1 MDSEQVAEV
10 LRARFVPHF
19 VGCLS
24 VDRLVVSYDF
34 RVSFKKDV
42 WIVML
47 SSPDHSLR
55 ACAARHPSVCPADT
69 IRTRVK
75 GQVGFT
81 WRGRFYGD
89 SIEASPTLILKPAH
103 SESVHMRQFIVVRL
117 ISMVFTLF
125 GLSVLVF
132 LLARLIPGDVVQVSL
147 EQAERTPEMVQ
158 ELRSFF
164 GLDQPLY
171 VQYWRWLSDVLQG
184 DLGTSWR
191 SGNSVMDLILDRLSV
206 TAELT
211 ILAMVVS
218 IGLGVPLG
226 ILAATRQN
234 SPLDYLVRVMSMFSL
249 SIPEFWQGIMLIL
262 VLSITLG
269 WIPSLEYVDFWKD
282 PATNLSIMILPA
294 VSVGTVASANI
305 VRMTRATMLEELR
318 QDYVRTA
325 RAKGLHDR
333 VVIYSHALKNTLIP
347 VVTIAGLQ
355 IGYLM
360 GGIVVMEAVFTLPG
374 VGRLMLLAIS
384 QRDYPLIQGVVLF
397 IATIF
402 VFSNLLVD
410 VLYAYVNPRIR
421 YG

>member
-1 MDSEQVAEV
+1 
-10 LRARFVPHF
+10 
-19 VGCLS
+19 
-24 VDRLVVSYDF
+24 
-34 RVSFKKDV
+34 
-42 WIVML
+42 
-47 SSPDHSLR
+47 
-55 ACAARHPSVCPADT
+55 
-69 IRTRVK
+69 
-75 GQVGFT
+75 
-81 WRGRFYGD
+81 
-89 SIEASPTLILKPAH
+89 
-103 SESVHMRQFIVVRL
+103 MRQFIVVRL

-125 GLSVLVF
+125 GLSVFVF

-164 GLDQPLY
+164 GLDQPLH
-171 VQYWRWLSDVLQG
+171 VQYWNWLSGVLQG

-191 SGNSVMDLILDRLSV
+191 SGNSVMGLILDRLSV

-211 ILAMVVS
+211 VLAMVVS
-218 IGLGVPLG
+218 TGLGVPLG

-234 SPLDYLVRVMSMFSL
+234 SPMDYLVRVMSMFSL

-269 WIPSLEYVDFWKD
+269 WIPSLEYVDFWND

-294 VSVGTVASANI
+294 ISVGTVASANI

>member
-1 MDSEQVAEV
+1 
-10 LRARFVPHF
+10 
-19 VGCLS
+19 
-24 VDRLVVSYDF
+24 
-34 RVSFKKDV
+34 
-42 WIVML
+42 
-47 SSPDHSLR
+47 
-55 ACAARHPSVCPADT
+55 
-69 IRTRVK
+69 
-75 GQVGFT
+75 
-81 WRGRFYGD
+81 
-89 SIEASPTLILKPAH
+89 
-103 SESVHMRQFIVVRL
+103 MRQFIVVRL
-117 ISMVFTLF
+117 ISMVFTLL
-125 GLSVLVF
+125 GLSILVF

-147 EQAERTPEMVQ
+147 EQAERTPEMVK

-164 GLDQPLY
+164 GLDQPLHI
-171 VQYWRWLSDVLQG
+171 QYWRWLSDVLQG

-191 SGNSVMDLILDRLSV
+191 SGNSVTSLILDRISV

-226 ILAATRQN
+226 IVAATRQN

-282 PATNLSIMILPA
+282 PGTNLSIMILPA
-294 VSVGTVASANI
+294 ISVGTVASANI

-325 RAKGLHDR
+325 RSKGLHDR
-333 VVIYSHALKNTLIP
+333 VVVYSHTLRNTLIP

-355 IGYLM
+355 VGYLM

-421 YG
+421 FG

>member
-1 MDSEQVAEV
+1 
-10 LRARFVPHF
+10 
-19 VGCLS
+19 
-24 VDRLVVSYDF
+24 
-34 RVSFKKDV
+34 
-42 WIVML
+42 
-47 SSPDHSLR
+47 
-55 ACAARHPSVCPADT
+55 
-69 IRTRVK
+69 
-75 GQVGFT
+75 
-81 WRGRFYGD
+81 
-89 SIEASPTLILKPAH
+89 
-103 SESVHMRQFIVVRL
+103 MRQFIVVRL
-117 ISMVFTLF
+117 ISMLFTLF

-191 SGNSVMDLILDRLSV
+191 SGNSVMSLILDRLSV

-211 ILAMVVS
+211 IMAMVVS

-226 ILAATRQN
+226 IVAATRQN
-234 SPLDYLVRVMSMFSL
+234 SFLDYLVRVTSMFSL

-269 WIPSLEYVDFWKD
+269 WIPSLEYVDLWKD
-282 PATNLSIMILPA
+282 PVTNLSIMILPA

-318 QDYVRTA
+318 QDYIRTA

>member
-1 MDSEQVAEV
+1 
-10 LRARFVPHF
+10 
-19 VGCLS
+19 
-24 VDRLVVSYDF
+24 
-34 RVSFKKDV
+34 
-42 WIVML
+42 
-47 SSPDHSLR
+47 
-55 ACAARHPSVCPADT
+55 
-69 IRTRVK
+69 
-75 GQVGFT
+75 
-81 WRGRFYGD
+81 
-89 SIEASPTLILKPAH
+89 
-103 SESVHMRQFIVVRL
+103 MRQFIVVRL
-117 ISMVFTLF
+117 ISMVFTLL
-125 GLSVLVF
+125 GLSILVF

-147 EQAERTPEMVQ
+147 EQAERTPEMVK

-164 GLDQPLY
+164 GLDQPLHI
-171 VQYWRWLSDVLQG
+171 QYWRWLSDVLQG

-191 SGNSVMDLILDRLSV
+191 SGNSVTSLILDRISV

-226 ILAATRQN
+226 IVAATRQN

-269 WIPSLEYVDFWKD
+269 WIPSLEYVDIWKD
-282 PATNLSIMILPA
+282 PVTNLSIMILPA
-294 VSVGTVASANI
+294 ISVGTVASANI
-305 VRMTRATMLEELR
+305 VRMTRATMLEELS

-333 VVIYSHALKNTLIP
+333 VVVYSHTLRNTLIP

-355 IGYLM
+355 VGYLM

>member
-1 MDSEQVAEV
+1 
-10 LRARFVPHF
+10 
-19 VGCLS
+19 
-24 VDRLVVSYDF
+24 
-34 RVSFKKDV
+34 
-42 WIVML
+42 
-47 SSPDHSLR
+47 
-55 ACAARHPSVCPADT
+55 
-69 IRTRVK
+69 
-75 GQVGFT
+75 
-81 WRGRFYGD
+81 
-89 SIEASPTLILKPAH
+89 
-103 SESVHMRQFIVVRL
+103 MRQFIVVRL

-125 GLSVLVF
+125 GLSILVF
-132 LLARLIPGDVVQVSL
+132 LLARLIPGDVVQLSL
-147 EQAERTPEMVQ
+147 EQAERTPEMVN

-164 GLDQPLY
+164 GLDQPLH

-191 SGNSVMDLILDRLSV
+191 SGNSVTGLILDRISV

-234 SPLDYLVRVMSMFSL
+234 SPLDYLVRVLSMFSL

-282 PATNLSIMILPA
+282 PGTNLSIMILPA
-294 VSVGTVASANI
+294 ISVGTVASANI

-325 RAKGLHDR
+325 RAKGLHER
-333 VVIYSHALKNTLIP
+333 VVIYSHTLRNTLIP
-347 VVTIAGLQ
+347 VITIAGLQ

>member
-1 MDSEQVAEV
+1 
-10 LRARFVPHF
+10 
-19 VGCLS
+19 
-24 VDRLVVSYDF
+24 
-34 RVSFKKDV
+34 
-42 WIVML
+42 
-47 SSPDHSLR
+47 
-55 ACAARHPSVCPADT
+55 
-69 IRTRVK
+69 
-75 GQVGFT
+75 
-81 WRGRFYGD
+81 
-89 SIEASPTLILKPAH
+89 
-103 SESVHMRQFIVVRL
+103 
-117 ISMVFTLF
+117 MVFTLF

>member
-1 MDSEQVAEV
+1 
-10 LRARFVPHF
+10 
-19 VGCLS
+19 
-24 VDRLVVSYDF
+24 
-34 RVSFKKDV
+34 
-42 WIVML
+42 
-47 SSPDHSLR
+47 
-55 ACAARHPSVCPADT
+55 
-69 IRTRVK
+69 
-75 GQVGFT
+75 
-81 WRGRFYGD
+81 
-89 SIEASPTLILKPAH
+89 
-103 SESVHMRQFIVVRL
+103 MRQFIVVRL
-117 ISMVFTLF
+117 ISMVFTLL
-125 GLSVLVF
+125 GLSILVF

-147 EQAERTPEMVQ
+147 EQAERTPEMVN

-164 GLDQPLY
+164 GLDQPLHI
-171 VQYWRWLSDVLQG
+171 QYWRWLSDVLQG

-191 SGNSVMDLILDRLSV
+191 SGNSVTSLILDRISV

-226 ILAATRQN
+226 IVAATRQN

-269 WIPSLEYVDFWKD
+269 WIPSLEYVDIWKD
-282 PATNLSIMILPA
+282 PGTNLSIMILPA
-294 VSVGTVASANI
+294 ISVGTVASANI
-305 VRMTRATMLEELR
+305 VRMTRATMLEELS

-333 VVIYSHALKNTLIP
+333 VVVYSHTLRNTLIP

-355 IGYLM
+355 VGYLM

>member
-1 MDSEQVAEV
+1 
-10 LRARFVPHF
+10 
-19 VGCLS
+19 
-24 VDRLVVSYDF
+24 
-34 RVSFKKDV
+34 
-42 WIVML
+42 
-47 SSPDHSLR
+47 
-55 ACAARHPSVCPADT
+55 
-69 IRTRVK
+69 
-75 GQVGFT
+75 
-81 WRGRFYGD
+81 
-89 SIEASPTLILKPAH
+89 
-103 SESVHMRQFIVVRL
+103 MRQFIVVRL

-125 GLSVLVF
+125 GLSILVF

-147 EQAERTPEMVQ
+147 EQAERTPEMVN

-164 GLDQPLY
+164 GLDQPLHI
-171 VQYWRWLSDVLQG
+171 QYWRWLSDVLQG

-191 SGNSVMDLILDRLSV
+191 SGNSVTSLILDRISV

-226 ILAATRQN
+226 IVAATRQN

-269 WIPSLEYVDFWKD
+269 WIPSLEYVDIWKD
-282 PATNLSIMILPA
+282 PVTNLSIMILPA
-294 VSVGTVASANI
+294 ISVGTVASANI
-305 VRMTRATMLEELR
+305 VRMTRATMLEELS

-333 VVIYSHALKNTLIP
+333 VVVYSHTLRNTLIP

-355 IGYLM
+355 VGYLM

>member
-1 MDSEQVAEV
+1 
-10 LRARFVPHF
+10 
-19 VGCLS
+19 
-24 VDRLVVSYDF
+24 
-34 RVSFKKDV
+34 
-42 WIVML
+42 
-47 SSPDHSLR
+47 
-55 ACAARHPSVCPADT
+55 
-69 IRTRVK
+69 
-75 GQVGFT
+75 
-81 WRGRFYGD
+81 
-89 SIEASPTLILKPAH
+89 
-103 SESVHMRQFIVVRL
+103 MRQFIVVRL

-125 GLSVLVF
+125 GLSILVF
-132 LLARLIPGDVVQVSL
+132 LLARLIPGDIVQLSL

-191 SGNSVMDLILDRLSV
+191 SGNSVISLILDRISV

-211 ILAMVVS
+211 ILAMIVS

-282 PATNLSIMILPA
+282 PGTNLSIMILPA
-294 VSVGTVASANI
+294 ISVGTVASANI
-305 VRMTRATMLEELR
+305 VRMTRAAMLEELR

-325 RAKGLHDR
+325 RAKGLHER
-333 VVIYSHALKNTLIP
+333 VVIYSHTLKNTLIP

>member
-1 MDSEQVAEV
+1 
-10 LRARFVPHF
+10 
-19 VGCLS
+19 
-24 VDRLVVSYDF
+24 
-34 RVSFKKDV
+34 
-42 WIVML
+42 
-47 SSPDHSLR
+47 
-55 ACAARHPSVCPADT
+55 
-69 IRTRVK
+69 
-75 GQVGFT
+75 
-81 WRGRFYGD
+81 
-89 SIEASPTLILKPAH
+89 
-103 SESVHMRQFIVVRL
+103 MRQFIVVRL

-125 GLSVLVF
+125 GLSILVF

-147 EQAERTPEMVQ
+147 EQAERTPEMVK

-164 GLDQPLY
+164 GLDQPLH

-191 SGNSVMDLILDRLSV
+191 SGNSVTGLILDRISV

-211 ILAMVVS
+211 VLAMVVS

-282 PATNLSIMILPA
+282 PGTNLSIMILPA
-294 VSVGTVASANI
+294 ISVGTVASANI

-325 RAKGLHDR
+325 RAKGLHER
-333 VVIYSHALKNTLIP
+333 IVIYSHALRNTLIP
-347 VVTIAGLQ
+347 VITIAGLQ

-397 IATIF
+397 IASIF

>member
-1 MDSEQVAEV
+1 
-10 LRARFVPHF
+10 
-19 VGCLS
+19 
-24 VDRLVVSYDF
+24 
-34 RVSFKKDV
+34 
-42 WIVML
+42 
-47 SSPDHSLR
+47 
-55 ACAARHPSVCPADT
+55 
-69 IRTRVK
+69 
-75 GQVGFT
+75 
-81 WRGRFYGD
+81 
-89 SIEASPTLILKPAH
+89 
-103 SESVHMRQFIVVRL
+103 MRQFIVVRL

>member
-1 MDSEQVAEV
+1 M
-10 LRARFVPHF
+10 
-19 VGCLS
+19 
-24 VDRLVVSYDF
+24 
-34 RVSFKKDV
+34 
-42 WIVML
+42 
-47 SSPDHSLR
+47 
-55 ACAARHPSVCPADT
+55 
-69 IRTRVK
+69 
-75 GQVGFT
+75 
-81 WRGRFYGD
+81 
-89 SIEASPTLILKPAH
+89 
-103 SESVHMRQFIVVRL
+103 
-117 ISMVFTLF
+117 
-125 GLSVLVF
+125 
-132 LLARLIPGDVVQVSL
+132 
-147 EQAERTPEMVQ
+147 
-158 ELRSFF
+158 
-164 GLDQPLY
+164 
-171 VQYWRWLSDVLQG
+171 LQG

-191 SGNSVMDLILDRLSV
+191 SGNSVTSLILDRISV

-226 ILAATRQN
+226 IVAATRQN

-282 PATNLSIMILPA
+282 PGTNLSIMILPA
-294 VSVGTVASANI
+294 ISVGTVASANI

-325 RAKGLHDR
+325 RSKGLHDR
-333 VVIYSHALKNTLIP
+333 VVVYSHTLRNTLIP

-355 IGYLM
+355 VGYLM

-421 YG
+421 FG

>member
-1 MDSEQVAEV
+1 
-10 LRARFVPHF
+10 
-19 VGCLS
+19 
-24 VDRLVVSYDF
+24 
-34 RVSFKKDV
+34 
-42 WIVML
+42 
-47 SSPDHSLR
+47 
-55 ACAARHPSVCPADT
+55 
-69 IRTRVK
+69 
-75 GQVGFT
+75 
-81 WRGRFYGD
+81 
-89 SIEASPTLILKPAH
+89 
-103 SESVHMRQFIVVRL
+103 MRQFIVVRL

-125 GLSVLVF
+125 GLSILVF
-132 LLARLIPGDVVQVSL
+132 LLARLIPGDVVQLSL
-147 EQAERTPEMVQ
+147 EQAERTPEMVN

-164 GLDQPLY
+164 GLDQPLH

-191 SGNSVMDLILDRLSV
+191 SGNSVTGLILDRISV

-269 WIPSLEYVDFWKD
+269 WIPSLEYVDFWKE
-282 PATNLSIMILPA
+282 PGTNLSIMILPA
-294 VSVGTVASANI
+294 ISVGTVASANI

-325 RAKGLHDR
+325 RAKGLHER
-333 VVIYSHALKNTLIP
+333 VVIYSHTLRNTLIP
-347 VVTIAGLQ
+347 VITIAGLQ

>member
-1 MDSEQVAEV
+1 
-10 LRARFVPHF
+10 
-19 VGCLS
+19 
-24 VDRLVVSYDF
+24 
-34 RVSFKKDV
+34 
-42 WIVML
+42 
-47 SSPDHSLR
+47 
-55 ACAARHPSVCPADT
+55 
-69 IRTRVK
+69 
-75 GQVGFT
+75 
-81 WRGRFYGD
+81 
-89 SIEASPTLILKPAH
+89 
-103 SESVHMRQFIVVRL
+103 MRQFIVVRL

-147 EQAERTPEMVQ
+147 EQAERTPEMIQ

-164 GLDQPLY
+164 GLDQPLH
-171 VQYWRWLSDVLQG
+171 VQYWQWLSGVLQG

-234 SPLDYLVRVMSMFSL
+234 SLIDYLVRVMSMFSL

-294 VSVGTVASANI
+294 ISVGTVASANI

>member
-1 MDSEQVAEV
+1 
-10 LRARFVPHF
+10 
-19 VGCLS
+19 
-24 VDRLVVSYDF
+24 
-34 RVSFKKDV
+34 
-42 WIVML
+42 
-47 SSPDHSLR
+47 
-55 ACAARHPSVCPADT
+55 
-69 IRTRVK
+69 
-75 GQVGFT
+75 
-81 WRGRFYGD
+81 
-89 SIEASPTLILKPAH
+89 
-103 SESVHMRQFIVVRL
+103 MRQFIVVRL

-125 GLSVLVF
+125 GLSILVF
-132 LLARLIPGDVVQVSL
+132 LLARLIPGDVVQLSL
-147 EQAERTPEMVQ
+147 EQAERTPEMVS

-164 GLDQPLY
+164 GLDQPLH

-191 SGNSVMDLILDRLSV
+191 SGNSVTGLILDRISV

-226 ILAATRQN
+226 ILAATSQN
-234 SPLDYLVRVMSMFSL
+234 SPLDYLVRVLSMFSL

-282 PATNLSIMILPA
+282 PGTNLSIMILPA
-294 VSVGTVASANI
+294 ISVGTVASANI

-325 RAKGLHDR
+325 RAKGLHER
-333 VVIYSHALKNTLIP
+333 VVIYSHTLRNTLIP
-347 VVTIAGLQ
+347 VITIAGLQ

>member
-1 MDSEQVAEV
+1 
-10 LRARFVPHF
+10 
-19 VGCLS
+19 
-24 VDRLVVSYDF
+24 
-34 RVSFKKDV
+34 
-42 WIVML
+42 
-47 SSPDHSLR
+47 
-55 ACAARHPSVCPADT
+55 
-69 IRTRVK
+69 
-75 GQVGFT
+75 
-81 WRGRFYGD
+81 
-89 SIEASPTLILKPAH
+89 
-103 SESVHMRQFIVVRL
+103 MRQFIVVRL
-117 ISMVFTLF
+117 ISMVFTLS

>member
-1 MDSEQVAEV
+1 
-10 LRARFVPHF
+10 
-19 VGCLS
+19 
-24 VDRLVVSYDF
+24 
-34 RVSFKKDV
+34 
-42 WIVML
+42 
-47 SSPDHSLR
+47 
-55 ACAARHPSVCPADT
+55 
-69 IRTRVK
+69 
-75 GQVGFT
+75 
-81 WRGRFYGD
+81 
-89 SIEASPTLILKPAH
+89 
-103 SESVHMRQFIVVRL
+103 MRQFIVVRL

-191 SGNSVMDLILDRLSV
+191 SGNSVMELILDRLSV

-282 PATNLSIMILPA
+282 PVTNLSIMILPA

>member
-1 MDSEQVAEV
+1 M
-10 LRARFVPHF
+10 
-19 VGCLS
+19 
-24 VDRLVVSYDF
+24 
-34 RVSFKKDV
+34 
-42 WIVML
+42 
-47 SSPDHSLR
+47 
-55 ACAARHPSVCPADT
+55 
-69 IRTRVK
+69 
-75 GQVGFT
+75 
-81 WRGRFYGD
+81 
-89 SIEASPTLILKPAH
+89 
-103 SESVHMRQFIVVRL
+103 
-117 ISMVFTLF
+117 
-125 GLSVLVF
+125 
-132 LLARLIPGDVVQVSL
+132 
-147 EQAERTPEMVQ
+147 
-158 ELRSFF
+158 
-164 GLDQPLY
+164 
-171 VQYWRWLSDVLQG
+171 LQG

-191 SGNSVMDLILDRLSV
+191 SGNSVTSLILDRISV

-226 ILAATRQN
+226 IVAATRQN

-269 WIPSLEYVDFWKD
+269 WIPSLEYVDIWKD
-282 PATNLSIMILPA
+282 PGTNLSIMILPA
-294 VSVGTVASANI
+294 ISVGTVASANI
-305 VRMTRATMLEELR
+305 VRMTRATMLEELS

-333 VVIYSHALKNTLIP
+333 VVVYSHTLRNTLIP

-355 IGYLM
+355 VGYLM

>member
-1 MDSEQVAEV
+1 
-10 LRARFVPHF
+10 
-19 VGCLS
+19 
-24 VDRLVVSYDF
+24 
-34 RVSFKKDV
+34 
-42 WIVML
+42 
-47 SSPDHSLR
+47 
-55 ACAARHPSVCPADT
+55 
-69 IRTRVK
+69 
-75 GQVGFT
+75 
-81 WRGRFYGD
+81 
-89 SIEASPTLILKPAH
+89 
-103 SESVHMRQFIVVRL
+103 MRQFIVVRL

-132 LLARLIPGDVVQVSL
+132 LMARLIPGDIVQVSL
-147 EQAERTPEMVQ
+147 EQAERTPEMIQ

-164 GLDQPLY
+164 GLDQPLH
-171 VQYWRWLSDVLQG
+171 VQYWQWLSGVLQG

-191 SGNSVMDLILDRLSV
+191 SGNSVMGLILDRLSV

-211 ILAMVVS
+211 ILAMLVS

-226 ILAATRQN
+226 IIAATRQN
-234 SPLDYLVRVMSMFSL
+234 SPIDYLVRVMSMFSL

-294 VSVGTVASANI
+294 ISVGTVASANI

>member
-1 MDSEQVAEV
+1 
-10 LRARFVPHF
+10 
-19 VGCLS
+19 
-24 VDRLVVSYDF
+24 
-34 RVSFKKDV
+34 
-42 WIVML
+42 
-47 SSPDHSLR
+47 
-55 ACAARHPSVCPADT
+55 
-69 IRTRVK
+69 
-75 GQVGFT
+75 
-81 WRGRFYGD
+81 
-89 SIEASPTLILKPAH
+89 
-103 SESVHMRQFIVVRL
+103 MRQFIVVRL

-125 GLSVLVF
+125 GLSILVF

-191 SGNSVMDLILDRLSV
+191 SGNSVTDLILDRLSV

>member
-1 MDSEQVAEV
+1 
-10 LRARFVPHF
+10 
-19 VGCLS
+19 
-24 VDRLVVSYDF
+24 
-34 RVSFKKDV
+34 
-42 WIVML
+42 
-47 SSPDHSLR
+47 
-55 ACAARHPSVCPADT
+55 
-69 IRTRVK
+69 
-75 GQVGFT
+75 
-81 WRGRFYGD
+81 
-89 SIEASPTLILKPAH
+89 
-103 SESVHMRQFIVVRL
+103 MRQFIVVRL

-125 GLSVLVF
+125 GLSILVF
-132 LLARLIPGDVVQVSL
+132 LLARLIPGDVVQLSL

-164 GLDQPLY
+164 GLDQPLHI
-171 VQYWRWLSDVLQG
+171 QYWRWLSDVLQG

-191 SGNSVMDLILDRLSV
+191 SGNSVLGLILDRLSV

-234 SPLDYLVRVMSMFSL
+234 SLLDYLVRVLSMFSL

-282 PATNLSIMILPA
+282 PGTNLSIMILPA
-294 VSVGTVASANI
+294 ISVGTVASANI

-325 RAKGLHDR
+325 RAKGLQER
-333 VVIYSHALKNTLIP
+333 VVIYSHTLKNTLIP

>member
-1 MDSEQVAEV
+1 
-10 LRARFVPHF
+10 
-19 VGCLS
+19 
-24 VDRLVVSYDF
+24 
-34 RVSFKKDV
+34 
-42 WIVML
+42 
-47 SSPDHSLR
+47 
-55 ACAARHPSVCPADT
+55 
-69 IRTRVK
+69 
-75 GQVGFT
+75 
-81 WRGRFYGD
+81 
-89 SIEASPTLILKPAH
+89 
-103 SESVHMRQFIVVRL
+103 MRQFIVVRL
-117 ISMVFTLF
+117 ISMLFTLF

-191 SGNSVMDLILDRLSV
+191 SGHSVMSLILDRLSV

-211 ILAMVVS
+211 IMAMVVS

-226 ILAATRQN
+226 IVAATRQN
-234 SPLDYLVRVMSMFSL
+234 SFLDYLVRVTSMFSL

-269 WIPSLEYVDFWKD
+269 WIPSLEYVDLWKD
-282 PATNLSIMILPA
+282 PVTNLSIMILPA

-318 QDYVRTA
+318 QDYIRTA

>member
-1 MDSEQVAEV
+1 M
-10 LRARFVPHF
+10 
-19 VGCLS
+19 
-24 VDRLVVSYDF
+24 
-34 RVSFKKDV
+34 
-42 WIVML
+42 
-47 SSPDHSLR
+47 
-55 ACAARHPSVCPADT
+55 
-69 IRTRVK
+69 
-75 GQVGFT
+75 
-81 WRGRFYGD
+81 
-89 SIEASPTLILKPAH
+89 
-103 SESVHMRQFIVVRL
+103 
-117 ISMVFTLF
+117 
-125 GLSVLVF
+125 
-132 LLARLIPGDVVQVSL
+132 
-147 EQAERTPEMVQ
+147 
-158 ELRSFF
+158 
-164 GLDQPLY
+164 
-171 VQYWRWLSDVLQG
+171 LQG

-191 SGNSVMDLILDRLSV
+191 SGNSVTSLILDRISV

-226 ILAATRQN
+226 IVAATRQN

-269 WIPSLEYVDFWKD
+269 WIPSLEYVDIWKD
-282 PATNLSIMILPA
+282 PVTNLSIMILPA
-294 VSVGTVASANI
+294 ISVGTVASANI
-305 VRMTRATMLEELR
+305 VRMTRATMLEELS

-333 VVIYSHALKNTLIP
+333 VVVYSHTLRNTLIP

-355 IGYLM
+355 VGYLM

>member
-1 MDSEQVAEV
+1 
-10 LRARFVPHF
+10 
-19 VGCLS
+19 
-24 VDRLVVSYDF
+24 
-34 RVSFKKDV
+34 
-42 WIVML
+42 
-47 SSPDHSLR
+47 
-55 ACAARHPSVCPADT
+55 
-69 IRTRVK
+69 
-75 GQVGFT
+75 
-81 WRGRFYGD
+81 
-89 SIEASPTLILKPAH
+89 
-103 SESVHMRQFIVVRL
+103 MRQFIVVRL

-125 GLSVLVF
+125 GLSILVF

-147 EQAERTPEMVQ
+147 EQAERTPEMVN

-164 GLDQPLY
+164 GLDQPLHI
-171 VQYWRWLSDVLQG
+171 QYGRWLSDVLQG

-191 SGNSVMDLILDRLSV
+191 SGNSVTSLILDRISV

-226 ILAATRQN
+226 IVAATRQN

-282 PATNLSIMILPA
+282 PGTNLSIMILPA
-294 VSVGTVASANI
+294 ISVGTVASANI

-325 RAKGLHDR
+325 RAKGLHNR
-333 VVIYSHALKNTLIP
+333 VVVYSHTLRNTLIP
-347 VVTIAGLQ
+347 VITIAGLQ

>member
-1 MDSEQVAEV
+1 
-10 LRARFVPHF
+10 
-19 VGCLS
+19 
-24 VDRLVVSYDF
+24 
-34 RVSFKKDV
+34 
-42 WIVML
+42 
-47 SSPDHSLR
+47 
-55 ACAARHPSVCPADT
+55 
-69 IRTRVK
+69 
-75 GQVGFT
+75 
-81 WRGRFYGD
+81 
-89 SIEASPTLILKPAH
+89 
-103 SESVHMRQFIVVRL
+103 MRQFIVVRL

-132 LLARLIPGDVVQVSL
+132 LMARLIPGDVVQLSL

-164 GLDQPLY
+164 GLDQPLH
-171 VQYWRWLSDVLQG
+171 VQYWNWLSGVLQG

-191 SGNSVMDLILDRLSV
+191 SGNSVMGLILDRLSV

-211 ILAMVVS
+211 VLAMVVS
-218 IGLGVPLG
+218 LGLGVPLG
-226 ILAATRQN
+226 ILAATKQN

-269 WIPSLEYVDFWKD
+269 WIPSLEYMDFWKD

-294 VSVGTVASANI
+294 ISVGTVASANI

-325 RAKGLHDR
+325 RAKGLHER
-333 VVIYSHALKNTLIP
+333 VVIYSHTLKNTLIP

>member
-1 MDSEQVAEV
+1 
-10 LRARFVPHF
+10 
-19 VGCLS
+19 
-24 VDRLVVSYDF
+24 
-34 RVSFKKDV
+34 
-42 WIVML
+42 
-47 SSPDHSLR
+47 
-55 ACAARHPSVCPADT
+55 
-69 IRTRVK
+69 
-75 GQVGFT
+75 
-81 WRGRFYGD
+81 
-89 SIEASPTLILKPAH
+89 
-103 SESVHMRQFIVVRL
+103 MRQFIVVRL

-125 GLSVLVF
+125 GLSILVF
-132 LLARLIPGDVVQVSL
+132 LLARLIPGDVVQLSL

-164 GLDQPLY
+164 GLDQPLH

-191 SGNSVMDLILDRLSV
+191 SGNSVLGLILDRLSV

-234 SPLDYLVRVMSMFSL
+234 SLLDYLVRVLSMFSL

-282 PATNLSIMILPA
+282 PGTNLSIMILPA
-294 VSVGTVASANI
+294 ISVGTVASANI

-325 RAKGLHDR
+325 RAKGLQER
-333 VVIYSHALKNTLIP
+333 VVIYSHTLKNTLIP